1 MGRGREP
8 AAGGLRWPRA
18 VAHLTIV
25 AVFVVAALGYA
36 PFVEHTTDV
45 TTVASDAGRTV
56 ASADRACDAHPP
68 AETSADVVHSQDL
81 PAKTTDASPTGP
93 RKCALAGAKAGR

>member
-36 PFVEHTTDV
+36 PFVEHATDV
-45 TTVASDAGRTV
+45 TTVASDAGRAA

-68 AETSADVVHSQDL
+68 ASADVVHSQDL